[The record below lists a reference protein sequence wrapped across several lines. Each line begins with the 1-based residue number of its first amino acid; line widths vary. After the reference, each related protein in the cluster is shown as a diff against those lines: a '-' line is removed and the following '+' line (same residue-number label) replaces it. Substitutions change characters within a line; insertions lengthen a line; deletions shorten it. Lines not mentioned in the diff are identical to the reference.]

1 MKNYKEVVGIDVS
14 KKTID
19 AYCYHGQSHKTF
31 ANDIGGYKSL
41 VKWVFKVAK
50 TTELF
55 YCFENTGYYSL
66 KLALYLT
73 SQNIIYVEESPLKIK
88 RSSGIV
94 KEKTDVLDACLI
106 ARYGWLYREEL
117 NPSTVKSS
125 SQLELGRLLALRDQL
140 VRNNAGL
147 KGTLKDMKVLL
158 TSPTTDTGC
167 IGLKR
172 SIDYLEKQVK
182 SIETRIKVIL
192 SEDSSMEKN
201 YELLTSL
208 RGVGLVVACQLIY
221 HTGNFTRFDSWRA
234 FSSYCGTAPF
244 EHRSGTSIHRRKQ
257 CHYLG
262 DRKMKSLLSMA
273 SVSAIQHDSE
283 LRLYYKK
290 KLAEGKDKMIAL
302 NNVRNKLISR
312 AFAVV
317 KRGTPYVVLQQHAA

>member
-1 MKNYKEVVGIDVS
+1 MKNYDEVVGIDVS

-19 AYCYHGQSHKTF
+19 AYCYWAQVHKAF
-31 ANDIGGYKSL
+31 VNDLIGYKSL
-41 VKWVFKVAK
+41 LKWVLKHTKGGSV
-50 TTELF
+50 F

-66 KLALYLT
+66 KLALYFD
-73 SQNIIYVEESPLKIK
+73 SQAIVYVEESPLKIK

-94 KEKTDVLDACLI
+94 KEKTDKIDASLI

-117 NPSTVKSS
+117 SPSTVKSKS
-125 SQLELGRLLALRDQL
+125 HLELGRLLALRDQL

-147 KGTLKDMKVLL
+147 KGTLKEMKMLL
-158 TSPTTDTGC
+158 SSPTTDFGC
-167 IGLKR
+167 ITLKR

-182 SIETRIKVIL
+182 GIEARIKEIITA
-192 SEDSSMEKN
+192 DASMSKN
-201 YELLTSL
+201 YELLSSL
-208 RGVGLVVACQLIY
+208 KGVGLVVACQLIY
-221 HTGNFTRFDSWRA
+221 HTGNFTRFENWRA

-283 LRLYYKK
+283 LRLYYKR
-290 KLAEGKDKMIAL
+290 KLAEGKDKMLAI
-302 NNVRNKLISR
+302 NNVRNKLIAR